1 MQVYISATLKSF
13 FGRNSKLDIKADS
26 VKGLLDLLI
35 EEYPDSGKIL
45 FDENGDL
52 RKFIRIYSGNE
63 DITSSDRW
71 NDRLPENA
79 EILLLPAIA
88 AGAPEE
94 SIIPEERRK
103 ETVGGL
109 GGEDENYL
117 FGLGFGKIILLV
129 MRLLLKHFITFR
141 EEV

>member
-1 MQVYISATLKSF
+1 MVHIEKA
-13 FGRNSKLDIKADS
+13 SKCWLMM
-26 VKGLLDLLI
+26 
-35 EEYPDSGKIL
+35 
-45 FDENGDL
+45 
-52 RKFIRIYSGNE
+52 
-63 DITSSDRW
+63 
-71 NDRLPENA
+71 
-79 EILLLPAIA
+79 
-88 AGAPEE
+88 
-94 SIIPEERRK
+94 EERRK